1 MNRKSKAMST
11 TRKTKRWKQDQS
23 ATMIAATSSTILER
37 PNHIAKAIM
46 ASSVKFSAIFYN
58 IKDSDEITTA
68 TEL

>member
-1 MNRKSKAMST
+1 
-11 TRKTKRWKQDQS
+11 
-23 ATMIAATSSTILER
+23 MIAATSSTILER

-68 TEL
+68 TELWKENWL